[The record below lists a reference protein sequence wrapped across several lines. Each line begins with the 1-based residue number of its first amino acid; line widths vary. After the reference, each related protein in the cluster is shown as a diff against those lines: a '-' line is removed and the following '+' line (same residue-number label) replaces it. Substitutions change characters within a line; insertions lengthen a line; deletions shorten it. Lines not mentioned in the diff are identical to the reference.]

1 MACDGGGGSEYRIVT
16 LRYCE
21 GAFSWRMPCLAGISL
36 ILCSPAEG
44 LLDVEDDL
52 AGGTAA
58 FGDELALLGVCPWL
72 ALHHTREPADIRLHH
87 SAGLATELRRCIYVV
102 QAHGT
107 DAGLGEAEGALFFL
121 PHAPL
126 AHAAEA
132 AAAAPP
138 LFLFMRG
145 TSWCAGGGDHFE
157 PCIAVRAPP
166 GTAPAFTL

>member
-1 MACDGGGGSEYRIVT
+1 MNH
-16 LRYCE
+16 
-21 GAFSWRMPCLAGISL
+21 P
-36 ILCSPAEG
+36 
-44 LLDVEDDL
+44 
-52 AGGTAA
+52 
-58 FGDELALLGVCPWL
+58 
-72 ALHHTREPADIRLHH
+72 
-87 SAGLATELRRCIYVV
+87 AGLATELRRCIYVV
-102 QAHGT
+102 QAHGA

-157 PCIAVRAPP
+157 PCIAARAPP
-166 GTAPAFTL
+166 GTAPAFTR